1 MMCFALSGQVQA
13 YLGWTGFYYLPG
25 IFCSIGCLGAAI
37 FYTETPAESCWIGD
51 TEMEAVQ
58 QGHWPKENEK
68 GKDKRRPKKRAY
80 LDRIQLKAKTPWKKI
95 LLSLPVWST
104 IVATVASEWSY
115 EANMVFTQSYLQYV
129 LEYSLASGLT
139 TNSHSVLF
147 CLLSIKSHCQCL
159 VDLPVGQIHKSSLLI
174 EEDIVL

>member
-51 TEMEAVQ
+51 TEMEALQ

-80 LDRIQLKAKTPWKKI
+80 LDRIQLKAKTPWKEI

-147 CLLSIKSHCQCL
+147 CLLSIK
-159 VDLPVGQIHKSSLLI
+159 KSLSMAC
-174 EEDIVL
+174 